1 MPELWVPGAAEP
13 SIDAFVER
21 IHGQIERFARGL
33 PGGDAQVEIELR
45 DGSMLPLESILPEP
59 GFGFITLRPH
69 APQQEEIV
77 IPIGAIVRLRLAPP
91 EQHPPFGFSKPH
103 SDQ

>member
-33 PGGDAQVEIELR
+33 PGGDAQV
-45 DGSMLPLESILPEP
+45 
-59 GFGFITLRPH
+59 
-69 APQQEEIV
+69 
-77 IPIGAIVRLRLAPP
+77 
-91 EQHPPFGFSKPH
+91 
-103 SDQ
+103 